1 MFSFALS
8 LTDNFTLMNPHFSF
22 FKLIAI
28 TILTFVCTQ
37 SSYAQYCSSSSTSA
51 AFCSTSLVA
60 IGSLNNASAGCANYS
75 DYTSIYTEV
84 VLNGTYNLTIGLNNC
99 SGFTMPKIS
108 NVYIDWDGNEIF
120 DVGEEVFHINA
131 TTATAATQTNF
142 STTITV
148 PASAVQDTIRMRVVT
163 VWSTAD
169 NANDYSCGMYG
180 WGETEDYSL
189 IVRGLIQNVNAID
202 NLCYGGSNGEISIST
217 ANTGSAFAYSID
229 GGLNYSASS
238 TFNNLAN
245 GIYNICVFD
254 STTNQSQC
262 YSSNPVV
269 ISSPD
274 SLFATTSAQGV
285 SCFNGSDGVLNAE
298 AFNGTPNYNYT
309 WVNGSN
315 TFLGDNIQN
324 LSSGYYDLIVTD
336 DNNCL
341 FTVDSIFVG
350 SPTQLTIDSVI
361 TSSFQG
367 YGISCKDGNNG
378 FIEVYANGGTGVLS
392 YNWGGNISNNS
403 VLQNLSAGDM
413 PIVVFDANFCQ
424 RDTLITLNQPSELNV
439 ASTILHV
446 GCENENDGSITT
458 NVSGG
463 VAPYSIEVLNST
475 VNLSALNSG
484 GGELFENLEVDT
496 YVLSVIDLNNCIYED
511 TFQIENPTLNLVA
524 EDVKCYGN
532 SDGQITFAIDF
543 STDVY
548 NLISPSTT
556 LNLSAGTYDFLIQ
569 NDQGCFFDSTIVIN
583 EPELI
588 VLKED
593 VEIICESTELANV
606 GIEASGGVLPYSIA
620 WGFGDT
626 IFNPSLG
633 IGVYNF
639 TFTDANGCT
648 STDNVEV
655 LPPFLPELSY
665 TLTPPSCEYN
675 FDGSINVEV
684 AQGYPPFVYDWDD
697 GKSESFI
704 DSLPPKSYRL
714 TVTDSAGCSSSLLEV
729 LVPYVYNDCFY
740 FPSAF
745 TPNDDGINDTYEV
758 SSIFSRSPLILSIY
772 NRQGNLVFQSEDNIS
787 WDGKYKNQKCP
798 LGKYYFHLQFAN
810 QYTTGEILLLE

>member
-1 MFSFALS
+1 MKFYLS
-8 LTDNFTLMNPHFSF
+8 Y
-22 FKLIAI
+22 FKLLIICAF
-28 TILTFVCTQ
+28 TFGAMHF
-37 SSYAQYCSSSSTSA
+37 SYAQYCSSSSTSA
-51 AFCSTSLVA
+51 SFCSTSLVS
-60 IGSLNNASAGCANYS
+60 IGSLNNASSGCANYS
-75 DYTSIYTEV
+75 DYTSTYTEL
-84 VLNGTYNLTIGLNNC
+84 VLNGIYNLTIGLNNC

-108 NVYIDWDGNEIF
+108 NVYIDWNGNETF

-131 TTATAATQTNF
+131 TSAIAANQTNF
-142 STTITV
+142 STSITV
-148 PASAVQDTIRMRVVT
+148 PANAVQDTIRMRVVT
-163 VWSTAD
+163 VWSTLD

-189 IVRGLIQNVNAID
+189 IIRGLIQNVSSVD
-202 NLCYGGSNGEISIST
+202 NVCFGGSQGEINIST
-217 ANTGSAFAYSID
+217 ANTGSGLAYSID
-229 GGLNYSASS
+229 GGLSFSASPN
-238 TFNNLAN
+238 FNNLSN
-245 GIYNICVFD
+245 GLYNVCVFD
-254 STTNQSQC
+254 SLTNQAQC
-262 YSSNPVV
+262 YSSNPIV
-269 ISSPD
+269 IDSPD
-274 SLFATTSAQGV
+274 SLFAVTSTQDV
-285 SCFNGSDGVLNAE
+285 SCFNGADGALSAE
-298 AFNGTPNYNYT
+298 AFNGSPNYSFN
-309 WVNGSN
+309 WINGSYTYSGN
-315 TFLGDNIQN
+315 NIQN
-324 LSSGYYDLIVTD
+324 LSTGYYDLIVVD

-341 FTVDSIFVG
+341 FTVDSLLVG
-350 SPTQLTIDSVI
+350 SPTELIIDSII

-392 YNWGGNISNNS
+392 YNWGGDVSNNS
-403 VLQNLSAGDM
+403 TIENLSAGDV

-424 RDTLITLNQPSELNV
+424 KDTLITLNEPIELSV

-446 GCENENDGSITT
+446 GCENENDGSIAT
-458 NVSGG
+458 NVNGG
-463 VAPYSIEVLNST
+463 VAPYSIEVLNSS
-475 VNLSALNSG
+475 VNLSALNSSG
-484 GGELFENLEVDT
+484 VELFENLEVDT
-496 YVLSVIDLNNCIYED
+496 YVLSVIDLNYCIYED
-511 TFQIENPTLNLVA
+511 TFKIENPTLSLVT

-532 SDGQITFAIDF
+532 NDGQILYAIDF

-548 NLISPSTT
+548 NLISPSSTN
-556 LNLSAGTYDFLIQ
+556 NLSPGSYDFLVQ
-569 NDQGCFFDSTIVIN
+569 NNQGCFFDSTIVIN

>member
-1 MFSFALS
+1 M
-8 LTDNFTLMNPHFSF
+8 HF
-22 FKLIAI
+22 
-28 TILTFVCTQ
+28 
-37 SSYAQYCSSSSTSA
+37 SYAQYCSSSSTSA
-51 AFCSTSLVA
+51 SFCSTSLVS
-60 IGSLNNASAGCANYS
+60 IGSLNNASSGCANYS
-75 DYTSIYTEV
+75 DYTSTYTEL
-84 VLNGTYNLTIGLNNC
+84 VLNGIYNLTIGLNNC

-108 NVYIDWDGNEIF
+108 NVYIDWNGNETF

-131 TTATAATQTNF
+131 TSVIAANQTNF
-142 STTITV
+142 STSITV
-148 PASAVQDTIRMRVVT
+148 PANAVQDTIRMRVVT
-163 VWSTAD
+163 VWSTLD

-189 IVRGLIQNVNAID
+189 IIRGLIQNVSSVD
-202 NLCYGGSNGEISIST
+202 NVCFGGSQGEINIST
-217 ANTGSAFAYSID
+217 ANTGSGLAYSID
-229 GGLNYSASS
+229 GGLSFSASPN
-238 TFNNLAN
+238 FNNLSN
-245 GIYNICVFD
+245 GLYNVCVFD
-254 STTNQSQC
+254 SLTNQAQC
-262 YSSNPVV
+262 YSSNPIV
-269 ISSPD
+269 IDSPD
-274 SLFATTSAQGV
+274 SLFAVTSTQDV
-285 SCFNGSDGVLNAE
+285 SCFNGADGALSAE
-298 AFNGTPNYNYT
+298 AFNGSPNYSFN
-309 WVNGSN
+309 WINGSSTYSGN
-315 TFLGDNIQN
+315 NIQN
-324 LSSGYYDLIVTD
+324 LSTGYYELIVVD

-341 FTVDSIFVG
+341 FTVDSLLVG
-350 SPTQLTIDSVI
+350 SPTELIIDSII

-392 YNWGGNISNNS
+392 YNWGGNVSNNS
-403 VLQNLSAGDM
+403 TIENLSAGDV

-424 RDTLITLNQPSELNV
+424 KDTLITLNEPSELSV

-446 GCENENDGSITT
+446 GCENENDGSIAT
-458 NVSGG
+458 NVNGG
-463 VAPYSIEVLNST
+463 VAPYSIEVLNSS
-475 VNLSALNSG
+475 VNLSALNSSG
-484 GGELFENLEVDT
+484 VELFENLEVDT
-496 YVLSVIDLNNCIYED
+496 YVLSVIDLNYCIYED
-511 TFQIENPTLNLVA
+511 TFKIENPTLSLVT

-532 SDGQITFAIDF
+532 NDGQILYAIDF

-548 NLISPSTT
+548 NLISPSSTN
-556 LNLSAGTYDFLIQ
+556 NLSPGSYDFLVQ
-569 NDQGCFFDSTIVIN
+569 NNQGCFFDSTIVIN

-606 GIEASGGVLPYSIA
+606 AIEASGGVLPYSIA

>member
-1 MFSFALS
+1 MKFYLS
-8 LTDNFTLMNPHFSF
+8 Y
-22 FKLIAI
+22 FKLLIICAF
-28 TILTFVCTQ
+28 TFGAMHF
-37 SSYAQYCSSSSTSA
+37 SYAQYCSSSSTSA
-51 AFCSTSLVA
+51 SFCSTSLVS
-60 IGSLNNASAGCANYS
+60 IGSLNNASSGCANYS
-75 DYTSIYTEV
+75 DYTSTYTEL
-84 VLNGTYNLTIGLNNC
+84 VLNGIYNLTIGLNNC

-108 NVYIDWDGNEIF
+108 NVYIDWNGNETF

-131 TTATAATQTNF
+131 TSAIAANQTNF
-142 STTITV
+142 STSITV
-148 PASAVQDTIRMRVVT
+148 PANAVQDTIRMRVVT
-163 VWSTAD
+163 VWSTLD

-189 IVRGLIQNVNAID
+189 IIRGLIQNVSSVD
-202 NLCYGGSNGEISIST
+202 NVCFGGSQGEINIST
-217 ANTGSAFAYSID
+217 ANTGSGLAYSID
-229 GGLNYSASS
+229 GGLSFSASPN
-238 TFNNLAN
+238 FNNLSN
-245 GIYNICVFD
+245 GLYNVCVFD
-254 STTNQSQC
+254 SLTNQAQC
-262 YSSNPVV
+262 YSSNPIV
-269 ISSPD
+269 IDSPD
-274 SLFATTSAQGV
+274 SLFAVTSTQDV
-285 SCFNGSDGVLNAE
+285 SCFNGADGALSAE
-298 AFNGTPNYNYT
+298 AFNGSPNYSFN
-309 WVNGSN
+309 WINGSSTYSGN
-315 TFLGDNIQN
+315 NIQN
-324 LSSGYYDLIVTD
+324 LSTGYYDLIVVD

-341 FTVDSIFVG
+341 FTVDSLLVG
-350 SPTQLTIDSVI
+350 SPTELIIDSII

-392 YNWGGNISNNS
+392 YNWGGDVSNNS
-403 VLQNLSAGDM
+403 TIENLSAGDV

-424 RDTLITLNQPSELNV
+424 KDTLITLNEPIELSV

-446 GCENENDGSITT
+446 GCENENDGSIAT
-458 NVSGG
+458 NVNGG
-463 VAPYSIEVLNST
+463 VAPYSIEVLNSS
-475 VNLSALNSG
+475 VNLSALNSSG
-484 GGELFENLEVDT
+484 VELFENLEVDT
-496 YVLSVIDLNNCIYED
+496 YVLSVIDLNYCIYED
-511 TFQIENPTLNLVA
+511 TFKIENPTLSLVT

-532 SDGQITFAIDF
+532 NDGQILYAIDF

-548 NLISPSTT
+548 NLISPSSTN
-556 LNLSAGTYDFLIQ
+556 NLSPGSYDFLVQ
-569 NDQGCFFDSTIVIN
+569 NNQGCFFDSTIVIN